1 MTAEFEAQDRLW
13 ANGVTI
19 AAEAAA
25 KANDAIRE
33 QCVAIGIPADKAPQ
47 LELSWSRRSSDYARP
62 TRRAELRKLAE
73 TRLGALTKTA
83 KVMIDQQALDF
94 EEELIIGGLE
104 SDDAR
109 SRVDS
114 MPTVAELMPPLS
126 LDDLGVKH
134 WQPPKTAAGE
144 LLAPSTPAQRRRKII
159 RQAIE
164 ANPGASDRA
173 IAKIAGFDHK
183 TVAAYR
189 SRGELPAV
197 GGEFPTDSEDV
208 VGDGEA

>member
-1 MTAEFEAQDRLW
+1 MTAEFQAQDRLW
-13 ANGVTI
+13 ANAVTI
-19 AAEAAA
+19 AREAAA
-25 KANDAIRE
+25 KANDVIRE
-33 QCVAIGIPADKAPQ
+33 QCVAIGIPADQAPH
-47 LELSWSRRSSDYARP
+47 LVLGFSSRSSDYADRS
-62 TRRAELRKLAE
+62 RRAELRKLAD
-73 TRLGALTKTA
+73 TRLAALTKTV

-94 EEELIIGGLE
+94 EEQLIIGGLE

-173 IAKIAGFDHK
+173 IAKAAGVDHK

-189 SRGELPAV
+189 SRRELPT
-197 GGEFPTDSEDV
+197 GDGEFPTDSDQ
-208 VGDGEA
+208 DNDTA